1 MTFTEIDK
9 KAITERG
16 SNLDT
21 VQQQIAYFEK
31 GFPALTLV
39 KPALIGDGVITL
51 SDQELKEHVSSFEQS
66 SLNHKIVKFVPASG
80 AASRMFKELF
90 GFMESY
96 KGTEAEYQK
105 MVSNTGSQSVFAF
118 FKNIEKFAFYDDLNA
133 AYQSKTGESLPEG
146 IIKRDYVTILNVF
159 LTENGLDYGSLP
171 KGLLKFHR
179 YSATENRTPVEE
191 HLVEGAHYA
200 KDNKGKVS
208 LHFTVSPEHLPKFK
222 EHINAVKAKYEVSHG
237 VKYDI
242 AFSEQKKS
250 TDTIA
255 VDMDNKPFRDGDELL
270 FRPAGHGAL
279 IENLND
285 LDADITFIKNIDNV
299 VPDGIRDTTY
309 EYKKAIYGILVAYQ
323 HKVNHYLNLLD
334 KDTNEQILA
343 EMTLFVE
350 QNLCM
355 QLNMTAGM
363 SNAER
368 ATLIREKLNRPM
380 RVCGMVKNEGE
391 PGGGPFWAVNP
402 DHTVSLQVVETAQ
415 IDLNNPEQKAILDQ
429 SSHFNPVD
437 LVCILKDYKGHKFD
451 LSEYTDPMTGFIT
464 KKSKDGRDLKAQELP
479 GLWNGAMA
487 NWITIFVEVPVIT
500 FNPVKAVND
509 LLKKEHQ

>member
-1 MTFTEIDK
+1 MTFSEIDK
-9 KAITERG
+9 KAIVSRG
-16 SNLDT
+16 SNLET

-31 GFPALTLV
+31 GFPSLHLV
-39 KPALIGDGVITL
+39 KPAIIGDGIITL
-51 SDQELKEHVSSFEQS
+51 SQQALKAHVGSFEKTS
-66 SLNHKIVKFVPASG
+66 ANHKIVKFVPASG

-90 GFMESY
+90 SFMESY
-96 KGTEAEYQK
+96 KGTEEEYQK
-105 MVSNTGSQSVFAF
+105 MISNTGSQSVFAF

-133 AYQSKTGESLPEG
+133 AYRSKTGESLAEG
-146 IIKRDYVTILNVF
+146 VIKRDYVTILKVF
-159 LTENGLDYGSLP
+159 LTESGLDYGSLP
-171 KGLLKFHR
+171 KGLLKFHH
-179 YSATENRTPVEE
+179 YSKTENRTPVEE
-191 HLVEGAHYA
+191 HLVEGANYA
-200 KDNKGKVS
+200 RDSKGTVS
-208 LHFTVSPEHLPKFK
+208 LHFTVSPEHLSKFK
-222 EHINAVKAKYEVSHG
+222 EHINAVKSKYETKYG

-242 AFSEQKKS
+242 SFSEQKKS

-255 VDMDNKPFRDGDELL
+255 VDMDNLPFRDGDELL

-299 VPDGIRDTTY
+299 VPDGIRETTY
-309 EYKKAIYGILVAYQ
+309 QYKKALYGVLVAYQ
-323 HKVNHYLNLLD
+323 HKVNHYLRMLD
-334 KDTNEQILA
+334 KDINEQILA

-350 QNLCM
+350 KELCM
-355 QLNMTAGM
+355 QLQMTAGM
-363 SNAER
+363 SNAEK
-368 ATLIREKLNRPM
+368 ATILSEKLNRPM

-402 DHTVSLQVVETAQ
+402 DNTVSLQVVETAQ
-415 IDLNNPEQKAILDQ
+415 IDLSNAEQKAILDQ

-437 LVCILKDYKGHKFD
+437 LVCSLKDYKGQKFD
-451 LSEYTDPMTGFIT
+451 LSQYTDPMTGFIT

-479 GLWNGAMA
+479 GLWNGAMS

>member
-1 MTFTEIDK
+1 MTFSEIDK
-9 KAITERG
+9 KAIAERG
-16 SNLDT
+16 SNLET

-31 GFPALTLV
+31 GFPSLQLV
-39 KPALIGDGVITL
+39 KPAVIGDGMITL
-51 SDQELKEHVSSFEQS
+51 SDQELKEHVDNFETVN
-66 SLNHKIVKFVPASG
+66 LNHKIVKFVPASG

-90 GFMESY
+90 SFMESY
-96 KGTEAEYQK
+96 KGTEEEYQK
-105 MVSNTGSQSVFAF
+105 MIGNTGSQSVFAF
-118 FKNIEKFAFYDDLNA
+118 FKNIEKFAFYDDLDA
-133 AYQSKTGESLPEG
+133 AYNSETGESLAEG
-146 IIKRDYVTILNVF
+146 VIKRDYVTILQVF
-159 LTENGLDYGSLP
+159 LTVSGLDYGNLP

-179 YSATENRTPVEE
+179 YSETENRTPVEE
-191 HLVEGAHYA
+191 HLVEGAYYA

-222 EHINAVKAKYEVSHG
+222 EHIETVKAKYEVSYG

-242 AFSEQKKS
+242 SFSEQKKS

-255 VDMDNKPFRDGDELL
+255 VDMNNKPFRDGDELL

-299 VPDGIRDTTY
+299 VPDNIRDTTY
-309 EYKKAIYGILVAYQ
+309 QYKKAIYGVLVAYQ
-323 HKVNHYLNLLD
+323 HKVNHYLRMLD

-343 EMTLFVE
+343 EMTQFVE
-350 QNLCM
+350 KDLCM
-355 QLNMTAGM
+355 QLHMTAGM
-363 SNAER
+363 SNAEKAR
-368 ATLIREKLNRPM
+368 ILSEKLNRPM

-402 DHTVSLQVVETAQ
+402 DNSVSLQVVETAQ
-415 IDLNNPEQKAILDQ
+415 IDLNKADQKTILDQ

-437 LVCILKDYKGHKFD
+437 LVCSLKSYKGDKFD

-500 FNPVKAVND
+500 FNPVKTVND